1 MVPIMARLYRLLI
14 SLSLGASNSSIARFE
29 QLFRSVE
36 LARRD
41 NGVLQHHDAITG
53 TMRKHVLEDYYVM
66 AKAAFGHLSVVLES
80 SLHNMLMN
88 SPYVLLSLS
97 VLTERYRRANQERKP
112 TKLTLLS
119 PPLPSLSPQGG
130 FATAS
135 LRPGRHTLA
144 VYNSL
149 AHVIQRRLIEVSLSG
164 EWRGVRV
171 TDTDG
176 KEVESELRA
185 RTWFSQPT
193 SASSTAA
200 YRVVMGAERVLLFEA
215 TLSAL
220 GTHTFVIEEME
231 AASTSAR
238 VQLVTPLQVEDEGA
252 KGGTVMERG
261 EKREEVVLRNEKL
274 EMHFDATGSP
284 KQLVRLYRDNQEG
297 ASIHSPSKEDKKK
310 EHYITQKEWNIAHE
324 FMTYDSDPNWA
335 NQYTFRSKGDR
346 LPSAVNRFTTGTWM
360 LIEGRLRSE
369 LYVQETSLI
378 ARRYRVDRGASH
390 VEVVDEIIPNVL
402 YDNVRYMLCVV
413 SI

>member
-1 MVPIMARLYRLLI
+1 MVRFVLRLHVMLTSRV
-14 SLSLGASNSSIARFE
+14 GAPNPAAATEIAA
-29 QLFRSVE
+29 LFRRVE

-164 EWRGVRV
+164 EWRGARV

-185 RTWFSQPT
+185 RTWFSPLSAMPT
-193 SASSTAA
+193 TPL
-200 YRVVMGAERVLLFEA
+200 RVMLGAERVLLFEA

-231 AASTSAR
+231 AASASAR

-284 KQLVRLYRDNQEG
+284 KQLVRLSTR
-297 ASIHSPSKEDKKK
+297 IKR
-310 EHYITQKEWNIAHE
+310 EWNLEHQ
-324 FMTYDSDPNWA
+324 FMSYASDDTWA
-335 NQYTFRSKGDR
+335 NQYTFSARSST
-346 LPSAVNRFTTGTWM
+346 PTPVTRFTSPVWM
-360 LIEGRLRSE
+360 FIEGRLRSE

-390 VEVVDEIIPNVL
+390 VEVVDEIDPDTEVGA
-402 YDNVRYMLCVV
+402 VRPILRLL
-413 SI
+413 